1 MIARFVIR
9 TVDED
14 WIDVLDEPSRIDDR
28 RAAWEEAR
36 RRVREYP
43 ELMTVVICRD
53 TGRILWQSEPDIP
66 SRFRVVAADP
76 ATFSHLRP
84 AEDAVARVISAH
96 KLRDDALTAFYDAIR
111 DPAADLLAVLE
122 TIDGHPPRI
131 VATSKDFSR
140 AVPA

>member
-1 MIARFVIR
+1 MTARFVIR

-14 WIDVLDEPSRIDDR
+14 WIDVLDTPSRAEDR
-28 RAAWEEAR
+28 RTAWAEAR
-36 RRVREYP
+36 RRVRAYP

-53 TGRILWQSEPDIP
+53 TGRFLWQSDPDTP

-84 AEDAVARVISAH
+84 DDNDIARVISAH
-96 KLRDDALTAFYDAIR
+96 KLRDDALTAFHDAIE
-111 DPAADLLAVLE
+111 DTTADLLVVLE

-131 VATSKDFSR
+131 VATSQDLSR
-140 AVPA
+140 AVPG

>member
-1 MIARFVIR
+1 MTARYVIR

-14 WIDVLDEPSRIDDR
+14 WIDVLDEPSGIDDR

-36 RRVREYP
+36 RRVRAYP

-84 AEDAVARVISAH
+84 DEHAVTPVISAH
-96 KLRDDALTAFYDAIR
+96 KLRDDALTAFYDAIE
-111 DPAADLLAVLE
+111 DPTADLLVVLE

-131 VATSKDFSR
+131 VATSEDFSR

>member
-1 MIARFVIR
+1 MTARYVIR

-14 WIDVLDEPSRIDDR
+14 WIDVHDEPSRIDDR

-36 RRVREYP
+36 RRVRAYP

-66 SRFRVVAADP
+66 RRFRVVAADP
-76 ATFSHLRP
+76 ASFSHLRP
-84 AEDAVARVISAH
+84 DERAVTRVISAH
-96 KLRDDALTAFYDAIR
+96 RRRDDALTAFYDAIE
-111 DPAADLLAVLE
+111 DPTADLLVVLE

-131 VATSKDFSR
+131 VATSEDFSR